1 MNTEVI
7 QINKNACIT
16 CQVEFTLSFRPL
28 IAYLKSRL
36 KTEQT
41 LKAEFYRF
49 LLEKIEREEA
59 LQNDIKA
66 EDLVKYKDT
75 LELIFTILTPLMA
88 NEKDLFWALSTPVP
102 DKIFFS
108 TDSFHEFLSLHAE
121 QKKQNKDV
129 VDETSK
135 EKQQLQFIYRMILDR
150 FYNYTSIFKN
160 EILYAYTN
168 PETHLTT
175 YYNINADTQFIDIKY
190 EGELPELNFELLTIH
205 IQEGNEIELLQK
217 LIPLSKFKF
226 DGFTVISLAD
236 VTLQHAI
243 DGIRDALVNHTY
255 ENEAYE
261 HVIQALKTLVGDGH
275 IEFGLLPFLMVNNKF
290 VFDSHQNSQSI
301 LLDSA
306 KKYDLEEETFY
317 SLVNEY
323 KDNPRPVFFNN
334 LDSEK
339 IEKFPFLDV
348 LQKNGIH
355 SYSFVPIFYNSQ
367 LAGIMEIYS
376 LQPLEVNEK
385 LLSRLHSALPLL
397 GQLLQYRI
405 EEFNTR
411 MDSVLKDKFTALQPS
426 VQWKFNQVVWDFIK
440 NSKGKKKTQE
450 IETVTFKGLYPLF
463 GAIDIR
469 NSTVERN
476 YALKEDLK
484 IQLDILS
491 ETLTNLRNIIPLD
504 LIDKILYN
512 CKDWI
517 KKIDDFI
524 SSSEEA
530 LLNEFLEL
538 EVYPMLTHIEKGH
551 PQAKEIVQ
559 NYFNSINSE
568 KGVAFEHRRTLETS
582 MQFINTAVSEYLE
595 DAQQTLQNS
604 YPCYFA
610 KFRTDGVEYD
620 IYIGQDIAPDVPF
633 DLLYLKNIRLWQ
645 LTAMVEVARLTNGL
659 VSQMPRALLTTQLIF
674 IHSNPIDI
682 SFRNDERR
690 FDVEGAY
697 NIRYEVVKKRIDK
710 VLVKGTEERLT
721 QPGKISLVYFNAFE
735 ANEYLE
741 YIKYLQE
748 QEFLQDDLEMLELEE
763 LQGVS
768 GLKALRVGV
777 NYMSCDFFDEQ
788 WTKLKESIK
797 NKSAKIG
804 TKKVKQV

>member
-7 QINKNACIT
+7 QINQNACIT
-16 CQVEFTLSFRPL
+16 CQVESTLSFRPL

-49 LLEKIEREEA
+49 LLEKIERDEV
-59 LQNDIKA
+59 LKNDIEA
-66 EDLVKYKDT
+66 EDLIKYKDT

-88 NEKDLFWALSTPVP
+88 NEKDLYWALSTPVP

-108 TDSFHEFLSLHAE
+108 TDSFHEFLTLHAE
-121 QKKQNKDV
+121 QKKLNK
-129 VDETSK
+129 ENEESK

-160 EILYAYTN
+160 DILYPYTN

-190 EGELPELNFELLTIH
+190 DGKLPEINFELLAAQT
-205 IQEGNEIELLQK
+205 QEGTEIELLQK

-226 DGFTVISLAD
+226 DGFTVISLTD

-261 HVIQALKTLVGDGH
+261 HVIQALKTLAGDGH

-290 VFDSHQNSQSI
+290 VFDSEQNSQSI

-306 KKYDLEEETFY
+306 KKNDLEEETFY
-317 SLVNEY
+317 ALVNEY
-323 KDNPRPVFFNN
+323 KENPRSVFFNN
-334 LDSEK
+334 LDDKK

-348 LQKNGIH
+348 LRKNSIH
-355 SYSFVPIFYNSQ
+355 SYSFLPIFYNNQ
-367 LAGIMEIYS
+367 LAGVMEIYS
-376 LQPLEVNEK
+376 TEALEVDEK
-385 LLSRLHSALPLL
+385 LLSKLHSALPLL

-411 MDSVLKDKFTALQPS
+411 MDGVLKDKFTALQPS

-469 NSTVERN
+469 NSTIERN
-476 YALKEDLK
+476 FALKEDLK
-484 IQLDILS
+484 VQLDILS
-491 ETLTNLRNIIPLD
+491 ETLNELRTIIPLD
-504 LIDKILYN
+504 LIDKVLFN
-512 CKDWI
+512 CKEWI
-517 KKIDDFI
+517 KKIDNFI

-538 EVYPMLTHIEKGH
+538 QVYPMLTHIEKGH
-551 PQAKEIVQ
+551 PQAKDVVQ
-559 NYFNSINSE
+559 NYFNSINSDS
-568 KGVAFEHRRTLETS
+568 GIAFEHRRTLETS

-595 DAQQTLQNS
+595 EAQQTLQNS

-645 LTAMVEVARLTNGL
+645 LTAMVEVARLTNSL

-777 NYMSCDFFDEQ
+777 NYMSCDFYDEQ
-788 WTKLKESIK
+788 WTKLKKSIK
-797 NKSAKIG
+797 KKSLK
-804 TKKVKQV
+804 TVDKQVN

>member
-1 MNTEVI
+1 MNTSVVKI
-7 QINKNACIT
+7 DDNGCIA
-16 CQVEFTLSFRPL
+16 CQVESTLSFRPL
-28 IAYLKSRL
+28 ISYLKGRL

-59 LQNDIKA
+59 LKNDIQVN
-66 EDLVKYKDT
+66 ELVKYKDT

-88 NEKDLFWALSTPVP
+88 NEKDLYWALSTPVP
-102 DKIFFS
+102 DQIFFS
-108 TDSFHEFLSLHAE
+108 TDAFHEFFTQHRKEKELYNTKE
-121 QKKQNKDV
+121 
-129 VDETSK
+129 ESK
-135 EKQQLQFIYRMILDR
+135 EKEQLQFIYRMILER
-150 FYNYTSIFKN
+150 FYNYTSILSN

-168 PETHLTT
+168 PETHLTKF
-175 YYNINADTQFIDIKY
+175 YNINADTQFVDIKFD
-190 EGELPELNFELLTIH
+190 GKLPELNFELIAAQM
-205 IQEGNEIELLQK
+205 QEGNEIELLQE

-226 DGFTVISLAD
+226 DGFTVISLTD

-255 ENEAYE
+255 QNEAYE
-261 HVIQALKTLVGDGH
+261 HVIQALKTLAGNGH
-275 IEFGLLPFLMVNNKF
+275 IEFGLLPFLVVNGKF
-290 VFDSHQNSQSI
+290 VFDNELTSQSI
-301 LLDSA
+301 LLDSG
-306 KKYDLEEETFY
+306 KKNNLEEETFY
-317 SLVNEY
+317 ALVDEY
-323 KDNPRPVFFNN
+323 KNNPRPVFFNN
-334 LDSEK
+334 LDEEK
-339 IEKFPFLDV
+339 IAKFPFLDV
-348 LQKNGIH
+348 LKKNNVK
-355 SYSFVPIFYNSQ
+355 SYSFIPIFYNNE

-376 LQPLEVNEK
+376 AQNLIVDDKFLAK
-385 LLSRLHSALPLL
+385 FHSALPLL

-405 EEFNTR
+405 EEFNTK
-411 MDSVLKDKFTALQPS
+411 MDAVLKDKFTALQPS
-426 VQWKFNQVVWDFIK
+426 VQWKFNQVVWDYIK
-440 NSKGKKKTQE
+440 QGKGKKKNIQ
-450 IETVTFKGLYPLF
+450 IETVTFKQLYPLF

-484 IQLDILS
+484 VQLIKLS
-491 ETLTNLRNIIPLD
+491 ETLEDLRTIIRLD
-504 LIDKILYN
+504 LIDKILFN

-517 KKIDDFI
+517 QRVDDFI

-538 EVYPMLTHIEKGH
+538 EVYPMLKHIEKGH
-551 PQAKEIVQ
+551 PATSDIIQAYFESIDPKTGIAFQ
-559 NYFNSINSE
+559 N
-568 KGVAFEHRRTLETS
+568 RRTLETS
-582 MQFINTAVSEYLE
+582 MQFINTSVSEYLE
-595 DAQQTLQNS
+595 EAQQTLQQS

-620 IYIGQDIAPDVPF
+620 IYIGQDIAPDIPF

-645 LTAMVEVARLTNGL
+645 LTAMVEVARLTNSL

-710 VLVKGTEERLT
+710 VLVKGTDERLT
-721 QPGKISLVYFNAFE
+721 QPGKIALVYFNAYE
-735 ANEYLE
+735 ANEYIE
-741 YIKYLQE
+741 YIKYLQ
-748 QEFLQDDLEMLELEE
+748 QQGFLQDDLEMLELDE

-777 NYMSCDFFDEQ
+777 NYLSCDFFDEQ
-788 WTKLKESIK
+788 WTKIKKSIK
-797 NKSAKIG
+797 KT
-804 TKKVKQV
+804 TKKTASQL

>member
-1 MNTEVI
+1 MNTSVVR
-7 QINKNACIT
+7 INEDACVT
-16 CQVEFTLSFRPL
+16 CQVDYTLSFRPL
-28 IAYLKSRL
+28 IAYLKGRL

-49 LLEKIEREEA
+49 LLEKIEREDA
-59 LQNDIKA
+59 LKNDIKV
-66 EDLVKYKDT
+66 EDLAKYKDT

-88 NEKDLFWALSTPVP
+88 NEKDLYWAMSTPVP
-102 DKIFFS
+102 DSIFFS
-108 TDSFHEFLSLHAE
+108 TDGFFEFFSLHKE
-121 QKKQNKDV
+121 EKKKNNDV
-129 VDETSK
+129 EKTK
-135 EKQQLQFIYRMILDR
+135 ERQQLDFVYRMILNR
-150 FYNYTSIFKN
+150 FYNYTSISGN

-168 PETHLTT
+168 PITHLTT
-175 YYNINADTQFIDIKY
+175 YYNIKPDTQFVDIQFD
-190 EGELPELNFELLTIH
+190 GELPELNFELMATLT
-205 IQEGNEIELLQK
+205 QEGKDIELLQE
-217 LIPLSKFKF
+217 LLPLEKFKF
-226 DGFTVISLAD
+226 DGFTVITLSD

-255 ENEAYE
+255 ESEAYE
-261 HVIQALKTLVGDGH
+261 HVIQALKTLAGNGH

-290 VFDSHQNSQSI
+290 VFDNDVNSQSI

-306 KKYDLEEETFY
+306 KKYNMQEESFFA
-317 SLVNEY
+317 LVNEY
-323 KDNPRPVFFNN
+323 VNHPRPVFFNN
-334 LDSEK
+334 LTDDK

-348 LQKNGIH
+348 LRKNGVR
-355 SYSFVPIFYNSQ
+355 SYSFLPIYYNNQ

-376 LQPLEVNEK
+376 EVNLTVDEK
-385 LLSRLHSALPLL
+385 LLSRFHSALPLL

-405 EEFNTR
+405 EEFEAK
-411 MDSVLKDKFTALQPS
+411 MDNVLKDKFTALQPS
-426 VQWKFNQVVWDFIK
+426 VQWKFNQVVWDYIK
-440 NSKGKKKTQE
+440 NNKTKKKNVE
-450 IETVTFKGLYPLF
+450 IDTVSFKGLYPLF

-469 NSTVERN
+469 NSTIERN
-476 YALKEDLK
+476 FALKEDLK
-484 IQLDILS
+484 VQLATLS
-491 ETLTNLRNIIPLD
+491 STLTDLRNILRLD
-504 LIDKILYN
+504 LLDKILFN

-517 KKIDDFI
+517 KRIDDFI
-524 SSSEEA
+524 NSSEETQ
-530 LLNEFLEL
+530 LNEFLEL
-538 EVYPMLTHIEKGH
+538 EVYPMLKHIEKGH
-551 PQAKEIVQ
+551 PQTKEIIQ
-559 NYFNSINSE
+559 KYFESINSE
-568 KGVAFEHRRTLETS
+568 NGIAYENRRTLETS
-582 MQFINTAVSEYLE
+582 MQFINTAVSEFLD
-595 DAQQTLQNS
+595 DAQQNLQNS

-620 IYIGQDIAPDVPF
+620 IYIGQDIAPDIPF

-721 QPGKISLVYFNAFE
+721 QPGKIAMVYFNAYE
-735 ANEYLE
+735 ANEYQE

-748 QEFLQDDLEMLELEE
+748 QGFLQDDLEILELEE

-777 NYMSCDFFDEQ
+777 NYLSCDFFDEQ
-788 WTKLKESIK
+788 WMKLKKTITK
-797 NKSAKIG
+797 NQF
-804 TKKVKQV
+804 KKALT

>member
-1 MNTEVI
+1 MNTSVI
-7 QINKNACIT
+7 QINKNNEQTSCH
-16 CQVEFTLSFRPL
+16 VEATLSFRPL
-28 IAYLKSRL
+28 ISYLKRRL
-36 KTEQT
+36 KTEKT

-49 LLEKIEREEA
+49 LLEKIEKEDSLRNE
-59 LQNDIKA
+59 IHA
-66 EDLVKYKDT
+66 EDLENYKDT

-88 NEKDLFWALSTPVP
+88 NEKDLYWALSTPVP

-108 TDSFHEFLSLHAE
+108 TDAFHDILSLHAE
-121 QKKQNKDV
+121 QKKNDGEV
-129 VDETSK
+129 ASK
-135 EKQQLQFIYRMILDR
+135 EKQQLQFIYRMILNR
-150 FYNYTSIFKN
+150 FYNYTTILKN

-168 PETHLTT
+168 PETHLTQF
-175 YYNINADTQFIDIKY
+175 YNINADTQFIDITY
-190 EGELPELNFELLTIH
+190 DGDLPELNFELVAAQ
-205 IQEGNEIELLQK
+205 IQEGTEIDLLQEI
-217 LIPLSKFKF
+217 IPLSKFKF
-226 DGFTVISLAD
+226 DGFTVITLSD

-243 DGIRDALVNHTY
+243 DGIRNALVNHTY

-261 HVIQALKTLVGDGH
+261 HVIQALKTLAGDGH

-290 VFDSHQNSQSI
+290 VFDNEQNSQSI
-301 LLDSA
+301 LLDSG
-306 KKYDLEEETFY
+306 KKYNLLEESFFA
-317 SLVNEY
+317 LVDEY
-323 KDNPRPVFFNN
+323 KDNPRPVLFNN
-334 LDSEK
+334 LTDAK
-339 IEKFPFLDV
+339 IQKFPFLEV
-348 LQKNGIH
+348 LRKNGIQ
-355 SYSFVPIFYNSQ
+355 SYSFLPIYYNNQ
-367 LAGIMEIYS
+367 LAGVMEIYS
-376 LQPLEVNEK
+376 RESLEVDEK
-385 LLSRLHSALPLL
+385 LVSRLHSALPLL

-405 EEFNTR
+405 EEFNFK
-411 MDSVLKDKFTALQPS
+411 MDEVLKDKFTALQPS
-426 VQWKFNQVVWDFIK
+426 VQWKFNQVVWDFLK
-440 NSKGKKKTQE
+440 KSKGKKKTAE

-469 NSTVERN
+469 NSTIERN

-484 IQLDILS
+484 VQLALLNK
-491 ETLTNLRNIIPLD
+491 TLTELRVIVPLD
-504 LIDKILYN
+504 LIDKILFN
-512 CKDWI
+512 CKDWLSRI
-517 KKIDDFI
+517 KDAI

-538 EVYPMLTHIEKGH
+538 EVYPMLKHIVKGH
-551 PQAKEIVQ
+551 PQAKDTVQ
-559 NYFNSINSE
+559 TYFYNINSDS
-568 KGVAFEHRRTLETS
+568 GIAFENRRTLETS

-595 DAQQTLQNS
+595 DAQQTLQAS

-645 LTAMVEVARLTNGL
+645 LTAMVEVARLTNSL

-721 QPGKISLVYFNAFE
+721 QPGKIALVYFNTYE

-748 QEFLQDDLEMLELEE
+748 QGFLQDDLELLELEE

-788 WTKLKESIK
+788 WTKIK
-797 NKSAKIG
+797 KTIKRNPFRKADKML
-804 TKKVKQV
+804 